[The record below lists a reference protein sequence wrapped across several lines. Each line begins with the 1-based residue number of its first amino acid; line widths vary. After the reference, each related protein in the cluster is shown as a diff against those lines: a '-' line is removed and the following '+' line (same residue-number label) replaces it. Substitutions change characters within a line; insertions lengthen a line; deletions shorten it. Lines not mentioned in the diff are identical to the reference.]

1 MNTKYNKYLKKK
13 ANYERNLAKR
23 YGWTKKYQYIEV
35 SSDGI
40 EKSEKKDTMN
50 GQYEFVL
57 TRNKHGRIVTR
68 LKHTYKWN
76 PLARVL
82 QKEYHKTKN
91 GIKEKIKKPIELFW
105 DKDHTKEEIKE
116 YFKKKKEE
124 KQKRLNDLPF
134 SRLHYELVAGLY
146 PNPTY
151 TILKQE
157 AEKAAH
163 EEKIKQLSTIRK
175 TKGIDKNVNVPLE
188 IAA

>member
-23 YGWTKKYQYIEV
+23 YGWTKKYKYIEI
-35 SSDGI
+35 SFDGI
-40 EKSEKKDTMN
+40 KKSEEKDTMN
-50 GQYEFVL
+50 GKYEFVL
-57 TRNKHGRIVTR
+57 TRNKHGLVVTR
-68 LKHTYKWN
+68 LKHIYEWN
-76 PLARVL
+76 PLARAL

-91 GIKEKIKKPIELFW
+91 GIEEKIKKPIELFW

-175 TKGIDKNVNVPLE
+175 TKKNNEEHFTSLG

>member
-23 YGWTKKYQYIEV
+23 YGWTKKYQYVEV

-40 EKSEKKDTMN
+40 EKSEEKDTMN

-68 LKHTYKWN
+68 LKYTYKWN
-76 PLARVL
+76 PLARTL

-91 GIKEKIKKPIELFW
+91 GIEEKIKKPIELFW

-116 YFKKKKEE
+116 YFKKKKEK

-175 TKGIDKNVNVPLE
+175 TKGINKNINAPLE